1 MAVGTGSNAGSGML
15 TEEEKAIVAKAKR
28 PVDVMNR
35 IRLFFM
41 FIAVVLLVF
50 IYFGKKLWE
59 GTGWFDSLVSG
70 MYQFLLWDI
79 LLMLLATLIKFGLV
93 VRYNRIVKKI

>member
-1 MAVGTGSNAGSGML
+1 MAVGTGSNTGSNIL
-15 TEEEKAIVAKAKR
+15 TEEEKAIVAKAKK
-28 PVDVMNR
+28 PVDVMNK

-50 IYFGKKLWE
+50 IYFGRKLWE
-59 GTGWFDSLVSG
+59 GIAWFDHLVAV

-79 LLMLLATLIKFGLV
+79 LLMLLATFIKFGLA
-93 VRYNRIVKKI
+93 VRYNKIVKKI

>member
-1 MAVGTGSNAGSGML
+1 MAVGTGSNTGSNIL
-15 TEEEKAIVAKAKR
+15 TEEEKAIVAKAKK
-28 PVDVMNR
+28 PVDVMNK

-50 IYFGKKLWE
+50 IYFGRKLWE
-59 GTGWFDSLVSG
+59 GIAWFDYLVSG

-79 LLMLLATLIKFGLV
+79 LLMLLATFIKFGLA
-93 VRYNRIVKKI
+93 VRYNKIVKKI